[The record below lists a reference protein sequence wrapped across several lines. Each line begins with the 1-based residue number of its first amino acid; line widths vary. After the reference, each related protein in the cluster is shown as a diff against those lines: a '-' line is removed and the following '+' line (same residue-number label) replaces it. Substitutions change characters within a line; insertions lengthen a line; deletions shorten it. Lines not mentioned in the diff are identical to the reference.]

1 MQILKFLFSSEFHK
15 QLFKMAIALM
25 VLFVVI
31 TMFLNVITHHNDY
44 QKVPDLQGVLLNDL
58 EAILEDQQ
66 LRYEVLD
73 SARFVPDLP
82 PFSILSHSPS
92 AGSEVKK
99 NRKIYLTVNPSGYGK
114 VTVPNLIQITKRNA
128 ESMLKAVGFELG
140 KITYKDNLGKDM
152 VLEILHDGKTISAGT
167 LLPKTSKIDLVLGN
181 GKR

>member
-1 MQILKFLFSSEFHK
+1 
-15 QLFKMAIALM
+15 
-25 VLFVVI
+25 
-31 TMFLNVITHHNDY
+31 
-44 QKVPDLQGVLLNDL
+44 
-58 EAILEDQQ
+58 